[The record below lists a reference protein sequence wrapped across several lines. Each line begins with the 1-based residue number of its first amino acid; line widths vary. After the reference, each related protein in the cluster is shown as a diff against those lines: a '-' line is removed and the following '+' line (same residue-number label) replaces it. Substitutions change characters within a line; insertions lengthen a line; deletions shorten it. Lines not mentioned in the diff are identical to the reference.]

1 MYSTGCIGIQ
11 TGTDEHV
18 LRVGIDVGGTFT
30 DLMLVD
36 DDTGSVTVHK
46 VPSTPADPSVATM
59 QGLRELCELGGAT
72 PAGVDQLLHG
82 TTVATNIV
90 LERKGS
96 RTGMIT
102 TKGFRDIIY
111 IGRHRRPKTFSIY
124 QDLPWREPT
133 LVPRRHRLV
142 VDERIVPPGDVVVPL
157 DDDEVRACAARL
169 RDAGVE
175 AVAVCLLFSFLNP
188 EHERRIK
195 AILEEELPGVHLSIS
210 HEVVPQH
217 REYERFST
225 TALNAYIGPKTSEY
239 LRRMHGALRD
249 LAPDTD
255 FHLMASNGGTLTVDG
270 AVSRPAQLLMSGPVA
285 GIVGGIAAGRSAGY
299 ESVITL
305 DVGGTSADIGVA
317 PDAIVRMKHLYD
329 TNLGGYEVMVPMVD
343 LDTIGAGGGSL
354 ARVDA
359 GGLLRV
365 GPSSAGAVPGPAC
378 YGRGGTEP
386 AATDAQ
392 AVLGRM
398 RPDARLA
405 GGLELD
411 VEAARAA
418 IGRLGDKLGLDL
430 TETAVGI
437 TQILTQNM
445 VNAISVNS
453 VQKGFDPRDFS
464 LVAFGGGGPLYGAD
478 IARELSIPRV
488 IVPPHP
494 GITSAMGLLDS
505 DLKYESQRTVMVEA
519 PEADAVA
526 LEAVFAE
533 LEAGGRA
540 ALDADEVAD
549 ADRLFQRWADC
560 RYVGQA
566 YELLVPVPPGPLD
579 EAGVLA
585 LAEAFEQTH
594 EREYFYRFPEKAV
607 QIVHLRSYA
616 IGLMPSVT
624 LRPIEAGDA
633 EPPAD
638 AVVETRPVVFAQGD
652 DRTPGELATPFYAR
666 DRLRAG
672 NVLTG
677 PAIVEQLDSTTVIPP
692 GTTARVL
699 PDGAIVIDV
708 TTEAGA

>member
-1 MYSTGCIGIQ
+1 M
-11 TGTDEHV
+11 

-36 DDTGSVTVHK
+36 DETATVTVHK
-46 VPSTPADPSVATM
+46 VPSTPADPSQATM
-59 QGLRELCELGGAT
+59 SGLRELCELGDT
-72 PAGVDQLLHG
+72 TAGEIEQLLHG

-90 LERKGS
+90 LERSGS
-96 RTGMIT
+96 KTGMIT
-102 TKGFRDIIY
+102 TRGFRDIIY

-124 QDLPWREPT
+124 QDLPWREPS
-133 LVPRRHRLV
+133 LVERRNRHV
-142 VDERIVPPGDVVVPL
+142 VSERIVPPGDVHTQL
-157 DDDEVRACAARL
+157 AEDEVRAAVAKL
-169 RDAGVE
+169 READVE
-175 AVAVCLLFSFLNP
+175 AVAVCFLFSFLNP
-188 EHERRIK
+188 SHERRVK
-195 AILEEELPGVHLSIS
+195 EILQEELPDVHLSIS

-225 TALNAYIGPKTSEY
+225 TALDAYIGPKTNRY
-239 LRRMHGALRD
+239 LRNMYKALQQI
-249 LAPDTD
+249 APATD
-255 FHLMASNGGTLTVDG
+255 FHLMGSNGGTLTLEG
-270 AVSRPAQLLMSGPVA
+270 AVARPTQLLMSGPVA
-285 GIVGGIAAGRSAGY
+285 GVVGGIAAGRSAGY
-299 ESVITL
+299 KSVITL

-317 PDAIVRMKHLYD
+317 PDAVVRMKHLSD
-329 TNLGGYEVMVPMVD
+329 TSLGGYEVMVPMVD

-354 ARVDA
+354 ATVDA

-365 GPSSAGAVPGPAC
+365 GPQSAGAVPGPVC
-378 YGRGGTEP
+378 YGRGGTQP

-392 AVLGRM
+392 VALGRM

-411 VEAARAA
+411 VSAAREA
-418 IGRLGDKLGLDL
+418 IARVGAELGLDV

-519 PEADAVA
+519 PTADAAALERVFTQLEAD
-526 LEAVFAE
+526 
-533 LEAGGRA
+533 GRS
-540 ALDADEVAD
+540 ALDGDKVAQS
-549 ADRLFQRWADC
+549 DRLFQRWADC

-566 YELLVPVPPGPLD
+566 YELLVPVPAGPFDADALR
-579 EAGVLA
+579 A
-585 LAEAFEQTH
+585 LADAFEQTH

-616 IGLMPSVT
+616 IGSMPSVT
-624 LRPIEAGDA
+624 LKPIEAGGEQPLPDA
-633 EPPAD
+633 LVD
-638 AVVETRPVVFAQGD
+638 TRPVTFAVGAE
-652 DRTPGELATPFYAR
+652 RTPRQHDTPFYAR
-666 DRLRAG
+666 GRLLAG
-672 NVLTG
+672 NVLRG

-692 GTTARVL
+692 GTTATVL
-699 PDGAIVIDV
+699 PDGAIVIDC
-708 TTEAGA
+708 TTEA

>member
-1 MYSTGCIGIQ
+1 M
-11 TGTDEHV
+11 

-36 DDTGSVTVHK
+36 DETSTVTVHK
-46 VPSTPADPSVATM
+46 VPSTPEDPSQATM
-59 QGLRELCELGGAT
+59 SGLRELCELGGT
-72 PAGVDQLLHG
+72 SPERIGQLLHG

-90 LERKGS
+90 LERNGS
-96 RTGMIT
+96 KTGMIT
-102 TKGFRDIIY
+102 TRGFRDIIY

-124 QDLPWREPT
+124 QDLPWREPS
-133 LVPRRHRLV
+133 LVERRHRHV
-142 VDERIVPPGDVVVPL
+142 VSERIVPPGDVHIPL
-157 DDDEVRACAARL
+157 AEDEVREAAVKL
-169 RDAGVE
+169 REAGVE
-175 AVAVCLLFSFLNP
+175 AVAVCFLFSFLNP
-188 EHERRIK
+188 DHERRVK
-195 AILEEELPGVHLSIS
+195 AILQDELPDVHLSIS

-225 TALNAYIGPKTSEY
+225 TALNAYIGPKTSRY
-239 LRRMHGALRD
+239 LRNMYDALRKI
-249 LAPDTD
+249 APDTD
-255 FHLMASNGGTLTVDG
+255 FHLMASNGGTLTLDG
-270 AVSRPAQLLMSGPVA
+270 AAGRPTQLLMSGPVA
-285 GIVGGIAAGRSAGY
+285 GVVGGIAAGRSAGY

-317 PDAIVRMKHLYD
+317 PDAVVRMKHLYD

-354 ARVDA
+354 ASVDA

-365 GPSSAGAVPGPAC
+365 GPQSAGAVPGPVC
-378 YGRGGTEP
+378 YGRGGTRP

-392 AVLGRM
+392 AALGRM

-411 VEAARAA
+411 VDGAREAIA
-418 IGRLGDKLGLDL
+418 RLGADLGLDV
-430 TETAVGI
+430 TQTAMGI

-453 VQKGFDPRDFS
+453 VQKGFDPRDFV

-488 IVPPHP
+488 LVPPHP

-519 PEADAVA
+519 PDADA
-526 LEAVFAE
+526 AVLDRVFTE

-540 ALDADEVAD
+540 ALDADEVPD
-549 ADRLFQRWADC
+549 SDRRFQRWADC

-566 YELLVPVPPGPLD
+566 YELLVPVPSGPLD
-579 EAGVLA
+579 AGAVRA
-585 LAEAFEQTH
+585 LAEEFEQTH

-624 LRPIEAGDA
+624 LKPIEAGG
-633 EPPAD
+633 EQPPPGARVD
-638 AVVETRPVVFAQGD
+638 TRPVMFAIGIE
-652 DRTPGELATPFYAR
+652 RTPTELDTPFYAR
-666 DRLRAG
+666 EALRAG
-672 NVLTG
+672 NVLPG
-677 PAIVEQLDSTTVIPP
+677 PAIVEQFDSTTVIPP
-692 GTTARVL
+692 DTVGTVL
-699 PDGAIVIDV
+699 ADGAIVIDC
-708 TTEAGA
+708 TTEA

>member
-1 MYSTGCIGIQ
+1 
-11 TGTDEHV
+11 V

-36 DDTGSVTVHK
+36 DESRSVVVHK
-46 VPSTPADPSVATM
+46 IASTPSDPSQATM
-59 QGLRELCELGGAT
+59 VGLRELCELGGVQPGDVA
-72 PAGVDQLLHG
+72 QLLHG

-96 RTGMIT
+96 RAGMIT
-102 TKGFRDIIY
+102 TRGFRDLIY

-133 LVPRRHRLV
+133 LVERRHRHV
-142 VDERIVPPGDVVVPL
+142 VSERIVPPGDVDVPL
-157 DDDEVRACAARL
+157 DEDEVRAAAARL
-169 RDAGVE
+169 REAGVE
-175 AVAVCLLFSFLNP
+175 AVAVCFLFSFLNP
-188 EHERRIK
+188 AHERRVK
-195 AILEEELPGVHLSIS
+195 EILTEELPGVHLSIS

-225 TALNAYIGPKTSEY
+225 TALDAYIGPKTSRY
-239 LRRMHGALRD
+239 LRNMHGALRE

-255 FHLMASNGGTLTVDG
+255 FHLMASNGGTLTIDG
-270 AVSRPAQLLMSGPVA
+270 AASRPTQLLMSGPVA
-285 GIVGGIAAGRSAGY
+285 GIVGGIAAARSAGY

-317 PDAIVRMKHLYD
+317 PDAVVRMKHLYD
-329 TNLGGYEVMVPMVD
+329 TNLGGYEVMIPMVD

-365 GPSSAGAVPGPAC
+365 GPQSAGADPGPVC
-378 YGRGGTEP
+378 YGRGGVEP

-405 GGLELD
+405 GDLELD
-411 VEAARAA
+411 VQGARGAVA
-418 IGRLGDKLGLDL
+418 RLGETLGLDVTSAAL
-430 TETAVGI
+430 GI

-505 DLKYESQRTVMVEA
+505 DLKYEGQRTVMVEA
-519 PEADAVA
+519 PDADPAQLDA
-526 LEAVFAE
+526 AFAE
-533 LEAGGRA
+533 LEANGRA
-540 ALDADEVAD
+540 ALDADGVPQR
-549 ADRLFQRWADC
+549 DRLFERWADC

-566 YELLVPVPPGPLD
+566 YELLVPVPSGPLD
-579 EAGVLA
+579 EAALAA
-585 LAEAFEQTH
+585 LAESFEAAH
-594 EREYFYRFPEKAV
+594 EREYFYRFPEKPV
-607 QIVHLRSYA
+607 QIVHVRSYA
-616 IGLMPSVT
+616 IGLMPSIQPTEIAASDGTPPDHAV
-624 LRPIEAGDA
+624 AGRG
-633 EPPAD
+633 
-638 AVVETRPVVFAQGD
+638 TVVFAGAD
-652 DRTPGELATPFYAR
+652 GAPAEHDTPFYTRSA
-666 DRLRAG
+666 LRAG
-672 NVLTG
+672 DVIAG
-677 PAIVEQLDSTTVIPP
+677 PAIVEQLDSTTVVPP

-699 PDGAIVIDV
+699 PDAAIVIDIEV
-708 TTEAGA
+708 QP

>member
-1 MYSTGCIGIQ
+1 M
-11 TGTDEHV
+11 

-36 DDTGSVTVHK
+36 DETGGVTVHK
-46 VPSTPADPSVATM
+46 VPSTPSDPSVATM
-59 QGLRELCELGGAT
+59 DGLRELCALGGVEPSAI
-72 PAGVDQLLHG
+72 DQLLHG

-90 LERKGS
+90 LERNGS

-102 TKGFRDIIY
+102 TRGFRDIVY

-133 LVPRRHRLV
+133 LVERRLRLPV
-142 VDERIVPPGDVVVPL
+142 TERVVPPGEVHTPL
-157 DDDEVRACAARL
+157 DEDEVRDAARRL
-169 RDAGVE
+169 AEAGVE
-175 AVAVCLLFSFLNP
+175 AVAVCFLFSFLKP
-188 EHERRIK
+188 DHERRVK
-195 AILEEELPGVHLSIS
+195 EILAEELPDVHLSIS

-225 TALNAYIGPKTSEY
+225 TALNAYIGPKTSRY
-239 LRRMHGALRD
+239 LRNMHDALRQT
-249 LAPDTD
+249 APDTD

-270 AVSRPAQLLMSGPVA
+270 AVDRPTQLLMSGPVA
-285 GIVGGIAAGRSAGY
+285 GVVGGIAAARSAGFA
-299 ESVITL
+299 SVITL

-317 PDAIVRMKHLYD
+317 PDAKVRMKHLYD

-365 GPSSAGAVPGPAC
+365 GPQSAGAIPGPVC

-392 AVLGRM
+392 VALGRM
-398 RPDARLA
+398 RPQARLA
-405 GGLELD
+405 GDLELQ
-411 VEAARAA
+411 VEPARQA
-418 IGRLGDKLGLDL
+418 IERLGGELDL
-430 TETAVGI
+430 DLRGAALGI

-505 DLKYESQRTVMVEA
+505 DLKYEAQRTVMVEV
-519 PEADAVA
+519 PDADP
-526 LEAVFAE
+526 AE
-533 LEAGGRA
+533 LDRVFGELEDGGRA
-540 ALDADEVAD
+540 QLDVDDVPHD
-549 ADRLFQRWADC
+549 DRLFQRWADC

-566 YELLVPVPPGPLD
+566 YELLVPVPAGPLD
-579 EAGVLA
+579 AAAIAELT
-585 LAEAFEQTH
+585 EAFEAAH
-594 EREYFYRFPEKAV
+594 EREYFYRFPDTPV
-607 QIVHLRSYA
+607 QIVHVRSYA
-616 IGLMPSVT
+616 IGLMPSVDT
-624 LRPIEAGDA
+624 RPIERGTADPPSDA
-633 EPPAD
+633 LVD
-638 AVVETRPVVFAQGD
+638 RRPVVFEDA
-652 DRTPGELATPFYAR
+652 GEPREYDTPFY
-666 DRLRAG
+666 DRGRLLAG
-672 NVLTG
+672 NVIAG
-677 PAIVEQLDSTTVIPP
+677 PAIIEQLDSTTVVPP
-692 GTTARVL
+692 GMPATVQ
-699 PDGAIVIDV
+699 PDGAIVIETD
-708 TTEAGA
+708 TEEARA